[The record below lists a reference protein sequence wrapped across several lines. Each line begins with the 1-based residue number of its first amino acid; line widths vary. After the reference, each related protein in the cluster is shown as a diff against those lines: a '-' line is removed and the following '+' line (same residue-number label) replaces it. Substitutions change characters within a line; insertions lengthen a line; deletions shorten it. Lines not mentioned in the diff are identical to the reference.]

1 MRINTV
7 NPQLNRPSLNK
18 VDRSTDIYSTENLP
32 SEYPLRVLTGCA
44 VALPLMCAY
53 QQSPLPAFF
62 NQALSIALWSG
73 VLLLLALSAS
83 STLRIGNTIG
93 RGAWWVSMP
102 VLWALLL
109 ASAVAHVAIGLTPDF
124 VGAPIIANLILAL
137 ALSVMVATLAPS
149 PARLE
154 RWLSALL
161 IGILIAS
168 VFNAF
173 ASLLQ
178 TVAPNWTDDV
188 WIARPA
194 TSHDRASGNL
204 RQPNQ
209 LATLMLWGLVAS
221 GYLNRRRWLLGCV
234 CSAPPLAT
242 LLATGSRTGVISLAL
257 IAIALLVRTNRVRT
271 WPARRWL
278 ALLLAAL
285 PLAWL
290 ALSSFTRSTAQAA
303 VSQRLALWRDSI
315 EIISQHP
322 WLGVGWG
329 QLNFAWTLTPL
340 PHRAPDVFDHAHNLP
355 LQLAAELG
363 LPLALLLMLVL
374 AASLWRARVAL
385 QSTMGGTLAALILIV
400 LLHSLFE
407 YPLWFSYFLLPTA
420 ILLSWLLIADAGA
433 KALAVSAPQ
442 HGKEAEARV
451 RMGLLRCRRAGVA
464 LSLLLIGSVIYANRE
479 YRKVAAIHGAV
490 AQPDSLPRAI
500 ERARGSRLFGHFGD
514 YAAIMLAGDAA
525 VPALFARPIRHL
537 IDERL
542 LSAYARMLASTGD
555 SQRAQFVV
563 ARAREFPPDAAFANL
578 PPGNSVGPETSER
591 TLNIRDFRR

>member
-1 MRINTV
+1 MGINAVT
-7 NPQLNRPSLNK
+7 PQSNRLSLPK
-18 VDRSTDIYSTENLP
+18 VDKLTDIYLVESEP
-32 SEYPLRVLTGCA
+32 SEYPLRVLTCCA

-73 VLLLLALSAS
+73 VLLLLAFSAA
-83 STLRIGNTIG
+83 STLRTGNSIG

-102 VLWALLL
+102 LVWAVVLG
-109 ASAVAHVAIGLTPDF
+109 SAVAQVAIGLTPDF
-124 VGAPIIANLILAL
+124 VGAPIIANALLAL
-137 ALSVMVATLAPS
+137 ALSIAVATVAPS

-161 IGILIAS
+161 IGILIAAL
-168 VFNAF
+168 FNAF

-178 TVAPNWTDDV
+178 SVAPNWTDDV

-194 TSHDRASGNL
+194 PSHDRASGNL

-221 GYLNRRRWLLGCV
+221 GYLNRRRWLLGCA
-234 CSAPPLAT
+234 CGAPLLAT

-257 IAIALLVRTNRVRT
+257 IVIVLLMRSDRVRA
-271 WPARRWL
+271 WSARRWL

-285 PLAWL
+285 LLAWL

-303 VSQRLALWRDSI
+303 ILQRLALWRDSI
-315 EIISQHP
+315 EIVSQHP
-322 WLGVGWG
+322 WFGVGWG

-340 PHRAPDVFDHAHNLP
+340 AHRAPDVFDHAHNLP
-355 LQLAAELG
+355 LHLAAELG
-363 LPLALLLMLVL
+363 LPLAFLVL
-374 AASLWRARVAL
+374 VVLSVSVWRARAAL
-385 QSTMGGTLAALILIV
+385 QGAAGGSIALLILIV
-400 LLHSLFE
+400 LLHSLLE

-420 ILLSWLLIADAGA
+420 ILLSWLLVADTPP
-433 KALAVSAPQ
+433 KSLSASARQ
-442 HGKEAEARV
+442 HGKVAAARV
-451 RMGLLRCRRAGVA
+451 PMGPLRYGLAGA
-464 LSLLLIGSVIYANRE
+464 ALLLIGSVGYAGRE
-479 YRKVAAIHGAV
+479 YQKVTAIHAAV
-490 AQPDSLPRAI
+490 AQPDALMRAI
-500 ERARGSRLFGHFGD
+500 ERARSSRLFGHFGD

-525 VPALFARPIRHL
+525 APALFARPIRHL

-542 LSAYARMLASTGD
+542 LSAYARMLSLAGD
-555 SQRAQFVV
+555 GERARFVV

-578 PPGNSVGPETSER
+578 PPVNSVAPESNDR
-591 TLNIRDFRR
+591 TLSIRDFRR

>member
-1 MRINTV
+1 M
-7 NPQLNRPSLNK
+7 QL
-18 VDRSTDIYSTENLP
+18 
-32 SEYPLRVLTGCA
+32 
-44 VALPLMCAY
+44 
-53 QQSPLPAFF
+53 
-62 NQALSIALWSG
+62 
-73 VLLLLALSAS
+73 
-83 STLRIGNTIG
+83 
-93 RGAWWVSMP
+93 
-102 VLWALLL
+102 LWALLL

-124 VGAPIIANLILAL
+124 VGAPIIANVLLAL
-137 ALSVMVATLAPS
+137 ALSVTVATVAPS
-149 PARLE
+149 PARLK

-161 IGILIAS
+161 IGILIAAL
-168 VFNAF
+168 FNAF
-173 ASLLQ
+173 ATLLQ
-178 TVAPNWTDDV
+178 SVAPNWTDDV

-194 TSHDRASGNL
+194 ASHDRASGNL

-234 CSAPPLAT
+234 CSAPLLAT
-242 LLATGSRTGVISLAL
+242 LLATGSRTGILSLAL
-257 IAIALLVRTNRVRT
+257 IVFVLLVRSDRVRT

-290 ALSSFTRSTAQAA
+290 ALSSFTRSTAQPAI
-303 VSQRLALWRDSI
+303 SQRLALWRDSI

-322 WLGVGWG
+322 WFGVGWG

-355 LQLAAELG
+355 LHLAAELG
-363 LPLALLLMLVL
+363 LPLAFLVL
-374 AASLWRARVAL
+374 VVLAVSLWRARLAMQGATGGSIAL
-385 QSTMGGTLAALILIV
+385 LMSIM

-420 ILLSWLLIADAGA
+420 ILLSWFLIADADA
-433 KALAVSAPQ
+433 KVLAAPAPQ
-442 HGKEAEARV
+442 HGRGAEARV
-451 RMGLLRCRRAGVA
+451 RMGPLRCGLAGVA
-464 LSLLLIGSVIYANRE
+464 LLLIGSVIYANRE
-479 YRKVAAIHGAV
+479 YQKVAAIHGAT
-490 AQPDSLPRAI
+490 AQPDSLTRAI

-542 LSAYARMLASTGD
+542 LSAYARMLARTGD
-555 SQRAQFVV
+555 NQRAQFVV

-578 PPGNSVGPETSER
+578 PPVNGVAPETSER
-591 TLNIRDFRR
+591 TLNIRVFRR